1 MTPMILSDL
10 QILFK
15 DWVLAREQ
23 FAAVDLIGGDSSG
36 RQNRLG
42 VYRDNVQARLLRV
55 LRGRY
60 PVVEQ
65 LVAADFFSFAI
76 AEFARQTPPNCGCLS
91 NYGEAFPEFLESFT
105 QAAHLPY
112 LPDVARLE
120 WMIDRSQISDE
131 IPPIALS
138 LLQTVSGNAA
148 EKLGLR
154 LDPAVQFL
162 ASPYPVDKIW
172 QAHQVSNLLE
182 LEDTLDVGSGSVFL
196 QIRGN
201 HEQTIVSLTP
211 SIWIFRTSLSQGHS
225 LVTSLANAEDLDPHL
240 DAPAVL
246 AALFH
251 ERLVVG
257 LTYVSE
263 SV

>member
-1 MTPMILSDL
+1 
-10 QILFK
+10 
-15 DWVLAREQ
+15 
-23 FAAVDLIGGDSSG
+23 
-36 RQNRLG
+36 
-42 VYRDNVQARLLRV
+42 
-55 LRGRY
+55 
-60 PVVEQ
+60 
-65 LVAADFFSFAI
+65 
-76 AEFARQTPPNCGCLS
+76 
-91 NYGEAFPEFLESFT
+91 
-105 QAAHLPY
+105 
-112 LPDVARLE
+112 
-120 WMIDRSQISDE
+120 MIDRSQISDE

-162 ASPYPVDKIW
+162 ASAYPVDKIW

-225 LVTSLANAEDLDPHL
+225 LVTATGKRRGPGSAPRRACSARRIISRTTGRWAYLCFGECLVTTDRTRAYSDPNTRTTTSGGLWVRILALRDRLDRFPSSLLGLILRASVANVFWRSGQTNL
-240 DAPAVL
+240 PAGMYRMPRSSCSRMNTRCPFYPLSSLRISLRHRRMFFRFCCFSVSRRVFRP
-246 AALFH
+246 AACLP
-251 ERLVVG
+251 
-257 LTYVSE
+257 
-263 SV
+263 